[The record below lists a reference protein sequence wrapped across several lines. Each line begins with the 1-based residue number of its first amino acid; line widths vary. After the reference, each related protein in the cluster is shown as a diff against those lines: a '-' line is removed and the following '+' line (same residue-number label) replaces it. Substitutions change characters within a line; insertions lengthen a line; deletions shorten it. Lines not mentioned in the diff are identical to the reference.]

1 MHILV
6 KQLKTKVKEK
16 KFKGNQRSTHYL
28 RKIKSKTADFSS
40 ETVRARHSGTVS
52 ECHNGCQASGQE
64 GYPKKSDQRKM
75 MNWNSVS
82 ASHQNTILKQ

>member
-28 RKIKSKTADFSS
+28 QKIKSKTADFSS
-40 ETVRARHSGTVS
+40 GTVRARHSGTVS
-52 ECHNGCQASGQE
+52 ECHNGCQASLRPG
-64 GYPKKSDQRKM
+64 G
-75 MNWNSVS
+75 VS
-82 ASHQNTILKQ
+82 KEV